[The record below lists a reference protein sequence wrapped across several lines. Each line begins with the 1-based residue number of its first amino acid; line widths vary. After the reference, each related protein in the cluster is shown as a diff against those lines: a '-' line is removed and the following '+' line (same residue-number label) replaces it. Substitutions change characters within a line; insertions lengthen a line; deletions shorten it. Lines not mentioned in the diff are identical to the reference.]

1 MIRFEGVSKIYSTDV
16 VLKNINWEIKKG
28 EKVGLVGSNGAG
40 KSTQFKILI
49 GEEEQTSGTII
60 KEGNPKIAHLKQE
73 FDCNLNFSVRQELES
88 SFKDIQIVA
97 IKLLEIEN
105 KMKSLDIKKNSDEL
119 EIFVNQLAKYQAKF
133 EALGGYKMQSDVEK
147 ILPKLGFSI
156 EDADKLVGNFSG
168 GWQMKVAL
176 GKIIL
181 QKPDLLLLDEP
192 TNHLDLETIFWLE
205 EYLSSLKIAV
215 IIISHDRYFL
225 DKLCKKIIFVDRGTS
240 ETYNGNYS
248 FFVEQKSLNEESQNK
263 AYQLQQKEIELQ
275 KRYIDRFR
283 ASATRSSQA
292 KSREKQLKKISKI
305 EAPIAKSK
313 SPVFN
318 FPECPRSGKLVLNI
332 KNLSHSFEDKILFL
346 DINLKISSG
355 EKIAILGPNGCG
367 KSTLLKIIMKKISP
381 EIGEI
386 NLGKHNIITSYYEQN
401 QAEALSLDER
411 VIDLICNKS
420 PEWSQ
425 KKVRTFLGGF
435 GFQNETVFK
444 YIKQL
449 SGGEKARLALA
460 LMIINPSNFLLL
472 DEPTNHLDLQS
483 KENLELAIKNYK
495 GSLLIISHDRYF
507 ISKVANRI
515 IEIKDSKLFS
525 YDGNYEY
532 FLEKTQSQK
541 NLITFNKIYNWLSK
555 ITHLSLHS
563 LPSLINL
570 KNTKIGFNNLNEK
583 LRFPRKTFSNF

>member
-1 MIRFEGVSKIYSTDV
+1 MIRFEGVSKIYSTDI

-49 GEEEQTSGTII
+49 GEEEQTSGLII

-73 FDCNLNFSVRQELES
+73 LDCNLNFSVRQELES

-97 IKLLEIEN
+97 INLLEIEN
-105 KMKSLDIKKNSDEL
+105 KMKSLDINKHSDEL
-119 EIFVNQLAKYQAKF
+119 EILVNQLAKYQAKF

-147 ILPKLGFSI
+147 ILPKLGFSL
-156 EDADKLVGNFSG
+156 EDADKLVGHFSG
-168 GWQMKVAL
+168 GWQMKIAL

-192 TNHLDLETIFWLE
+192 TNHLDLDTIFWLE

-215 IIISHDRYFL
+215 ILISHDRYFL

-240 ETYNGNYS
+240 EIYNGNYS

-263 AYQLQQKEIELQ
+263 AYQLQQKEIEFQ

-292 KSREKQLKKISKI
+292 KSREKQLKKISNI
-305 EAPIAKSK
+305 EAPRAKSK

-332 KNLSHSFEDKILFL
+332 KNLSHSFGDKILFL
-346 DINLKISSG
+346 DANLKVSSG
-355 EKIAILGPNGCG
+355 DKIAILGPNGCG
-367 KSTLLKIIMKKISP
+367 KSTLLKMIMKKISP

-386 NLGKHNIITSYYEQN
+386 NLGQHNVITSYYEQN
-401 QAEALSLDER
+401 QAEALSLEER
-411 VIDLICNKS
+411 VIDLIYDKS
-420 PEWSQ
+420 QEWSQ

-435 GFQNETVFK
+435 GFQNESVFK

-495 GSLLIISHDRYF
+495 GSLLIVSHDRYF

-515 IEIKDSKLFS
+515 VAIKDEKLFS

-532 FLEKTQSQK
+532 FLEKTQRHKK
-541 NLITFNKIYNWLSK
+541 N
-555 ITHLSLHS
+555 
-563 LPSLINL
+563 
-570 KNTKIGFNNLNEK
+570 
-583 LRFPRKTFSNF
+583 

>member
-240 ETYNGNYS
+240 EIYNGNYS

-401 QAEALSLDER
+401 QAEALSLEER

-532 FLEKTQSQK
+532 FLEKTQSHK
-541 NLITFNKIYNWLSK
+541 KI
-555 ITHLSLHS
+555 
-563 LPSLINL
+563 
-570 KNTKIGFNNLNEK
+570 
-583 LRFPRKTFSNF
+583 

>member
-16 VLKNINWEIKKG
+16 VLKNISWEIKKG

-119 EIFVNQLAKYQAKF
+119 EIFVNQLAKHQAKF

-355 EKIAILGPNGCG
+355 EKIAILGPNGSG

-532 FLEKTQSQK
+532 FLEKTQSHK
-541 NLITFNKIYNWLSK
+541 KI
-555 ITHLSLHS
+555 
-563 LPSLINL
+563 
-570 KNTKIGFNNLNEK
+570 
-583 LRFPRKTFSNF
+583 

>member
-1 MIRFEGVSKIYSTDV
+1 VIRFEGVSKIYSTDV

-97 IKLLEIEN
+97 IKLLEIEH

-192 TNHLDLETIFWLE
+192 TNHLDLDTIFWLE
-205 EYLSSLKIAV
+205 EYLSSLKISV

-225 DKLCKKIIFVDRGTS
+225 DKICKKIIFVDRGTS
-240 ETYNGNYS
+240 EIYNGNYS

-283 ASATRSSQA
+283 ASATRSTQA

-305 EAPIAKSK
+305 EAPLAKSK

-332 KNLSHSFEDKILFL
+332 KNLSHSFDDKILFL
-346 DINLKISSG
+346 DVNLKISSG

-435 GFQNETVFK
+435 GFQDETVFK

-460 LMIINPSNFLLL
+460 LMIIKPSNFLLL

-483 KENLELAIKNYK
+483 KENLELAINNYK

-532 FLEKTQSQK
+532 YLEKTQSQK
-541 NLITFNKIYNWLSK
+541 I
-555 ITHLSLHS
+555 
-563 LPSLINL
+563 
-570 KNTKIGFNNLNEK
+570 
-583 LRFPRKTFSNF
+583 

>member
-16 VLKNINWEIKKG
+16 VLKNISWEIKKG

-411 VIDLICNKS
+411 VIDLICDKS

-541 NLITFNKIYNWLSK
+541 I
-555 ITHLSLHS
+555 
-563 LPSLINL
+563 
-570 KNTKIGFNNLNEK
+570 
-583 LRFPRKTFSNF
+583 

>member
-16 VLKNINWEIKKG
+16 VLKNISWEIKKG

-215 IIISHDRYFL
+215 VIISHDRYFL

-367 KSTLLKIIMKKISP
+367 KSTLLKIIMKKLSP

-401 QAEALSLDER
+401 QAEALSLEER

-541 NLITFNKIYNWLSK
+541 I
-555 ITHLSLHS
+555 
-563 LPSLINL
+563 
-570 KNTKIGFNNLNEK
+570 
-583 LRFPRKTFSNF
+583 

>member
-16 VLKNINWEIKKG
+16 VLKNISWEIKKG

-97 IKLLEIEN
+97 SKLLEIEN
-105 KMKSLDIKKNSDEL
+105 KMKFLDIKKNSDEL

-305 EAPIAKSK
+305 EAPIAKAK

-532 FLEKTQSQK
+532 FLEKTQTQK
-541 NLITFNKIYNWLSK
+541 I
-555 ITHLSLHS
+555 
-563 LPSLINL
+563 
-570 KNTKIGFNNLNEK
+570 
-583 LRFPRKTFSNF
+583 

>member
-49 GEEEQTSGTII
+49 GEVEQTSGTII

-105 KMKSLDIKKNSDEL
+105 KMKSLDVKKHSDEL

-147 ILPKLGFSI
+147 ILPKLGFSK

-192 TNHLDLETIFWLE
+192 TNHLDLDTIFWLE

-215 IIISHDRYFL
+215 MIISHDRYFL
-225 DKLCKKIIFVDRGTS
+225 DKLCKKIIFIDRGTS
-240 ETYNGNYS
+240 EIYNGNYS

-305 EAPIAKSK
+305 EAPIAKSN

-318 FPECPRSGKLVLNI
+318 FQECPRSGKLVLNI
-332 KNLSHSFEDKILFL
+332 KNLSHSFDDKILFL
-346 DINLKISSG
+346 DVNLKISSG

-386 NLGKHNIITSYYEQN
+386 NFGKHNIITSYYEQN

-515 IEIKDSKLFS
+515 VEIKDSKLFS
-525 YDGNYEY
+525 YYGNYEY
-532 FLEKTQSQK
+532 FLEKTQSHK
-541 NLITFNKIYNWLSK
+541 NI
-555 ITHLSLHS
+555 
-563 LPSLINL
+563 
-570 KNTKIGFNNLNEK
+570 
-583 LRFPRKTFSNF
+583 

>member
-1 MIRFEGVSKIYSTDV
+1 MCIR
-16 VLKNINWEIKKG
+16 
-28 EKVGLVGSNGAG
+28 
-40 KSTQFKILI
+40 
-49 GEEEQTSGTII
+49 
-60 KEGNPKIAHLKQE
+60 
-73 FDCNLNFSVRQELES
+73 
-88 SFKDIQIVA
+88 
-97 IKLLEIEN
+97 
-105 KMKSLDIKKNSDEL
+105 
-119 EIFVNQLAKYQAKF
+119 
-133 EALGGYKMQSDVEK
+133 
-147 ILPKLGFSI
+147 
-156 EDADKLVGNFSG
+156 
-168 GWQMKVAL
+168 
-176 GKIIL
+176 
-181 QKPDLLLLDEP
+181 
-192 TNHLDLETIFWLE
+192 
-205 EYLSSLKIAV
+205 
-215 IIISHDRYFL
+215 DR
-225 DKLCKKIIFVDRGTS
+225 
-240 ETYNGNYS
+240 
-248 FFVEQKSLNEESQNK
+248 
-263 AYQLQQKEIELQ
+263 
-275 KRYIDRFR
+275 
-283 ASATRSSQA
+283 
-292 KSREKQLKKISKI
+292 
-305 EAPIAKSK
+305 
-313 SPVFN
+313 
-318 FPECPRSGKLVLNI
+318 
-332 KNLSHSFEDKILFL
+332 SHSFEDKILFL

-401 QAEALSLDER
+401 QAEALSLDEK

-515 IEIKDSKLFS
+515 VEIKDSKLFS

-532 FLEKTQSQK
+532 FLEKTQS
-541 NLITFNKIYNWLSK
+541 
-555 ITHLSLHS
+555 H
-563 LPSLINL
+563 
-570 KNTKIGFNNLNEK
+570 
-583 LRFPRKTFSNF
+583 KTI

>member
-16 VLKNINWEIKKG
+16 VLKNISWEIKKG

-119 EIFVNQLAKYQAKF
+119 EIFVDQLAKYQAKF

-147 ILPKLGFSI
+147 ILPKLGFSL

-367 KSTLLKIIMKKISP
+367 KSTLLKIIMKKIYP

-386 NLGKHNIITSYYEQN
+386 NLGNHNIITSYYEQN

-460 LMIINPSNFLLL
+460 LMIINPCNFLLL

-515 IEIKDSKLFS
+515 IEIKDSKLIS
-525 YDGNYEY
+525 YGGNYEY
-532 FLEKTQSQK
+532 FLEKTQRK
-541 NLITFNKIYNWLSK
+541 KI
-555 ITHLSLHS
+555 
-563 LPSLINL
+563 
-570 KNTKIGFNNLNEK
+570 
-583 LRFPRKTFSNF
+583 

>member
-1 MIRFEGVSKIYSTDV
+1 MIRFEDVSKIYSTDV

-49 GEEEQTSGTII
+49 GEEDQTSGIVI

-73 FDCNLNFSVRQELES
+73 FDCNLNHSVREELES
-88 SFKDIQIVA
+88 SFKDIQIVSM
-97 IKLLEIEN
+97 KLLEIEN
-105 KMKSLDIKKNSDEL
+105 KMKSLDIQQNSEQL
-119 EIFVNQLAKYQAKF
+119 EKLVNHLAKYQAKF

-147 ILPKLGFSI
+147 LLPKLGFSI

-181 QKPDLLLLDEP
+181 QNPDLLLLDEP
-192 TNHLDLETIFWLE
+192 TNHLDLDTIFWLE
-205 EYLSSLKIAV
+205 KYLSSLKISI

-225 DKLCKKIIFVDRGTS
+225 DKLCNKIIFIDKGIS
-240 ETYNGNYS
+240 EVYNGNYS
-248 FFVEQKSLNEESQNK
+248 FFVEQKSINEELKNK
-263 AYQLQQKEIELQ
+263 AYHLQQKEIEIQ
-275 KRYIDRFR
+275 KKYIDRFR

-292 KSREKQLKKISKI
+292 KSREKQLRKISRI
-305 EAPIAKSK
+305 EASKVNSK
-313 SPVFN
+313 SPIFN
-318 FPECPRSGKLVLNI
+318 FPECPRSGKSVLNI
-332 KNLSHSFEDKILFL
+332 KNLSHSYQDKILFL
-346 DINLKISSG
+346 DVNLSVSAG

-367 KSTLLKIIMKKISP
+367 KSTLLKIIMKKITP

-401 QAEALSLDER
+401 QSEALSLEEK
-411 VIDLICNKS
+411 VIDLIFNKS
-420 PEWSQ
+420 PNWSQ
-425 KKVRTFLGGF
+425 NKVRTFLGGF
-435 GFQNETVFK
+435 GFHNETVFK
-444 YIKQL
+444 FIKQL
-449 SGGEKARLALA
+449 SGGEKARIALA
-460 LMIINPSNFLLL
+460 LMIMNPSNFLLL

-483 KENLELAIKNYK
+483 KENLELAIKNYQ
-495 GSLLIISHDRYF
+495 GSLLLISHDRYF

-532 FLEKTQSQK
+532 YLEKK
-541 NLITFNKIYNWLSK
+541 
-555 ITHLSLHS
+555 
-563 LPSLINL
+563 
-570 KNTKIGFNNLNEK
+570 
-583 LRFPRKTFSNF
+583 

>member
-16 VLKNINWEIKKG
+16 VLKNISWEIKKG

-305 EAPIAKSK
+305 EAPLAKSK

-532 FLEKTQSQK
+532 FLEKTQSHK
-541 NLITFNKIYNWLSK
+541 KI
-555 ITHLSLHS
+555 
-563 LPSLINL
+563 
-570 KNTKIGFNNLNEK
+570 
-583 LRFPRKTFSNF
+583 

>member
-1 MIRFEGVSKIYSTDV
+1 MIRFEGVSKIYSTDI

-49 GEEEQTSGTII
+49 GEEEQTSGKIV
-60 KEGNPKIAHLKQE
+60 KEGNPKIAYLKQE
-73 FDCNLNFSVRQELES
+73 FDCNLTFSVRQELES

-105 KMKSLDIKKNSDEL
+105 KMRSLDIKKNSDEL
-119 EIFVNQLAKYQAKF
+119 AICVNQLAKYQAKF
-133 EALGGYKMQSDVEK
+133 EALGGYKMKSDVEK

-168 GWQMKVAL
+168 GWQMKIAL

-192 TNHLDLETIFWLE
+192 TNHLDLDTIFWLE
-205 EYLSSLKIAV
+205 GYLSSLKISV

-240 ETYNGNYS
+240 EIYNGNYS
-248 FFVEQKSLNEESQNK
+248 FFIEQKSLNEESQNK
-263 AYQLQQKEIELQ
+263 AYQLQKKEIELQ

-305 EAPIAKSK
+305 EAPTAKSK

-346 DINLKISSG
+346 DVNLKICSG
-355 EKIAILGPNGCG
+355 DKIAILGPNGCG

-401 QAEALSLDER
+401 QAETLSLEEK
-411 VIDLICNKS
+411 VIDIICDKS

-515 IEIKDSKLFS
+515 VEIKDSKLFS

-532 FLEKTQSQK
+532 FLERTQTHK
-541 NLITFNKIYNWLSK
+541 KI
-555 ITHLSLHS
+555 
-563 LPSLINL
+563 
-570 KNTKIGFNNLNEK
+570 
-583 LRFPRKTFSNF
+583 

>member
-28 EKVGLVGSNGAG
+28 EKIGLVGSNGAG

-49 GEEEQTSGTII
+49 GEEDQTSGTII

-73 FDCNLNFSVRQELES
+73 LDCNLNYSVREELES
-88 SFKDIQIVA
+88 SFKDIKIVA
-97 IKLLEIEN
+97 LKLLEIE
-105 KMKSLDIKKNSDEL
+105 KKLKSLDIKKHTEEL
-119 EIFVNQLAKYQAKF
+119 EISVNQLAKYQAKF
-133 EALGGYKMQSDVEK
+133 ESLGGYKMQSEVEK
-147 ILPKLGFSI
+147 ILPQIGFSI

-168 GWQMKVAL
+168 GWQMKIAL

-192 TNHLDLETIFWLE
+192 TNHLDLDTIFWLE
-205 EYLSSLKIAV
+205 EYLSSLKIAI

-225 DKLCKKIIFVDRGTS
+225 DKLCKKIIFVDRGIS
-240 ETYNGNYS
+240 EIYNGNYS

-263 AYQLQQKEIELQ
+263 AFQLQQKEIQIQ
-275 KRYIDRFR
+275 KKYIDRFR

-292 KSREKQLKKISKI
+292 KSREKQLKKIPKI
-305 EAPIAKSK
+305 EAPKSKSK
-313 SPVFN
+313 SPAFN
-318 FPECPRSGKLVLNI
+318 FQDCPRSGKLILNI
-332 KNLSHSFEDKILFL
+332 KNLSHSYEDRILFL
-346 DINLKISSG
+346 DVNLKISSG
-355 EKIAILGPNGCG
+355 EKIALLGPNGCG

-401 QAEALSLDER
+401 QAEALSLEER
-411 VIDLICNKS
+411 VIDLICYKS

-444 YIKQL
+444 YVKQL

-460 LMIINPSNFLLL
+460 LMIMNPSNFLLL

-495 GSLLIISHDRYF
+495 GSLLIVSHDRYF

-515 IEIKDSKLFS
+515 VEIKDSKLFS

-532 FLEKTQSQK
+532 FLEKK
-541 NLITFNKIYNWLSK
+541 
-555 ITHLSLHS
+555 
-563 LPSLINL
+563 
-570 KNTKIGFNNLNEK
+570 
-583 LRFPRKTFSNF
+583 